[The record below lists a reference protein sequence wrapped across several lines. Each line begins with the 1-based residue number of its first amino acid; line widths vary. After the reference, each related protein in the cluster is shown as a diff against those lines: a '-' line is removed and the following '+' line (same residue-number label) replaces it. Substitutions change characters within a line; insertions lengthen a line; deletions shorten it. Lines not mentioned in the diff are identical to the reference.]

1 MFHLPFPLSGDDPI
15 TLGDV
20 VAALLTAAGVVG
32 LMLVVDGLA
41 ALAKMMAAG

>member
-1 MFHLPFPLSGDDPI
+1 MFRLPFPLSGDDPI

-32 LMLVVDGLA
+32 LMLAVDGLV
-41 ALAKMMAAG
+41 ALAKMAGA

>member
-20 VAALLTAAGVVG
+20 FAALLTAAGIAG
-32 LMLVVDGLA
+32 LMLVADGLV
-41 ALAKMMAAG
+41 ALAKMAGG